1 MVVEAAVQLAAEVA
15 QRAAAPAHPAAHG
28 PSQREIV
35 DGVLAHDQ
43 HFIDHGFPYEYSHEP
58 ITYNPY
64 GFPLS
69 KTGIPIVQALNDPG
83 TLGSH
88 DVVGTTFWVAT
99 NAMLAFTI
107 FFLVELKDVPKHW
120 RRSVCVAALV
130 TGVAFWNYN
139 YMRDAW
145 VLTQQ
150 SPVTYRYTDW
160 LITVPLQIVEFYLIL
175 QAVTDVSVNLF
186 YKLLVASLVM
196 LISGWFGETGVVSV
210 LAGFIPGMLGWLYI
224 VYEIFLGECGQI
236 SGKTSS
242 RAAQSAFNT
251 LRLIVSIGW
260 IIYPL
265 GYYLVYLG
273 PTFTYHSESVVNIV
287 YNVADLVNK
296 GAFGLAIYS
305 AAMTEAR

>member
-1 MVVEAAVQLAAEVA
+1 MGVDAVELVAKVAAAVA
-15 QRAAAPAHPAAHG
+15 PAAH
-28 PSQREIV
+28 SESKKEIV
-35 DGVLAHDQ
+35 DKILAHDQ

-69 KTGIPIVQALNDPG
+69 STGIPIVQALNDPG

-99 NAMLAFTI
+99 NAMLAFTV
-107 FFLVELKDVPKHW
+107 FFLVELKDVPKNW

-130 TGVAFWNYN
+130 CGVAFWNYN

-145 VLTQQ
+145 VYTQQ

-160 LITVPLQIVEFYLIL
+160 LITVPMQIVEFYLIL
-175 QAVTDVSVNLF
+175 QAVSDVSVNLF
-186 YKLLVASLVM
+186 YKLLAASLVM

-210 LAGFIPGMLGWLYI
+210 LAGFVPGMATWLYI
-224 VYEIFLGECGQI
+224 VYEIFLGECAQI
-236 SGKTSS
+236 SGKTGSK
-242 RAAQSAFNT
+242 AAQSAFNT

-273 PTFTYHSESVVNIV
+273 PTVTYHSESVVNIV

-305 AAMTEAR
+305 AAMSEAR

>member
-1 MVVEAAVQLAAEVA
+1 
-15 QRAAAPAHPAAHG
+15 
-28 PSQREIV
+28 
-35 DGVLAHDQ
+35 
-43 HFIDHGFPYEYSHEP
+43 
-58 ITYNPY
+58 
-64 GFPLS
+64 
-69 KTGIPIVQALNDPG
+69 VQALNDPG

-88 DVVGTTFWVAT
+88 DVVGTTFWIAT
-99 NAMLAFTI
+99 NAMLAFTV
-107 FFLVELKDVPKHW
+107 FFLVELKDVPKNW

-130 TGVAFWNYN
+130 CGVAFWNYN

-145 VLTQQ
+145 VYTQQ

-160 LITVPLQIVEFYLIL
+160 LITVPMQIVEFYLIL
-175 QAVTDVSVNLF
+175 QAVSDVSVTLF
-186 YKLLVASLVM
+186 YKLLTASLIM

-210 LAGFIPGMLGWLYI
+210 LVGFIPGMLGWLYI

-236 SGKTSS
+236 SGKVGSK
-242 RAAQSAFNT
+242 AAQTAFNT
-251 LRLIVSIGW
+251 LRLIVSVGW

-273 PTFTYHSESVVNIV
+273 PTFTYHSESVVNII
-287 YNVADLVNK
+287 YNIADLVNK

>member
-1 MVVEAAVQLAAEVA
+1 MDLAAKA
-15 QRAAAPAHPAAHG
+15 AKAAADHVSKGEKVHEEHVKA
-28 PSQREIV
+28 I
-35 DGVLAHDQ
+35 DKVLVHDQ
-43 HFIDHGFPYEYSHEP
+43 HFIDHGFPYEYPGQP

-69 KTGIPIVQALNDPG
+69 RTGIPIVQALNDPG

-88 DVVGTTFWVAT
+88 DVVGTTFWIAT
-99 NAMLAFTI
+99 NAMLAFTV
-107 FFLVELKDVPKHW
+107 FFLVELKDVPKNW

-130 TGVAFWNYN
+130 CGVAFWNYN

-145 VLTQQ
+145 VYTQQ

-160 LITVPLQIVEFYLIL
+160 LITVPMQIVEFYLIL
-175 QAVTDVSVNLF
+175 QAVSDVSVTLF
-186 YKLLVASLVM
+186 YKLLTASLIM

-210 LAGFIPGMLGWLYI
+210 LVGFIPGMLGWLYI

-236 SGKTSS
+236 SGKVGSK
-242 RAAQSAFNT
+242 AAQTAFNT
-251 LRLIVSIGW
+251 LRLIVSVGW

-273 PTFTYHSESVVNIV
+273 PTFTYHSESVVNII
-287 YNVADLVNK
+287 YNIADLVNK